1 MTVENL
7 PGIAGESEG
16 VSRRSFLTRASLM
29 TGLGLVGGPALLAAC
44 SATGSSSSSGGSKKP
59 NAALAKSVG
68 YDFPEN
74 SLPVYA
80 NLVKFAKK
88 RASQTGYKLVLSA
101 DDGKTDKE
109 IANVQAWI
117 DEGLGAMVVFP
128 LEPTSMEK
136 MAKAAIDK
144 GLIWVSYGGSMQNQ
158 SGAILLNPYESGQA
172 LGKNAAAWAQ
182 QNLGGQGKAAFL
194 VNETIDLTRQRDK
207 GVADA
212 FTKLAPGVTVVA
224 KQFANSQQSGLQAMD
239 SILTAHPD
247 INMVL
252 TVNDDGA
259 VGAYQ
264 SLLNRGRNPKDP
276 KTYVGGQDGTQQ
288 AMQLIQKGGIFRAT
302 SAVRLKD
309 IGDAIIDLPTKI
321 AKKQAGNGIMNLPIT
336 VMTADSAQLTDFLAD
351 YA

>member
-1 MTVENL
+1 MTVETVPSTDVHS
-7 PGIAGESEG
+7 PGI
-16 VSRRSFLTRASLM
+16 SRRGFLTRSSLVAAV
-29 TGLGLVGGPALLAAC
+29 GLIGGPSLLAAC
-44 SATGSSSSSGGSKKP
+44 SATGSSSTAKAGAP
-59 NAALAKSVG
+59 NSAMAKSIG

-80 NLVKFAKK
+80 NLVKFAKE
-88 RASQTGYKLVLSA
+88 RASATGHQLLLDA

-117 DEGLGAMVVFP
+117 DEGLAAMVVFP

-136 MAKAAIDK
+136 MAKAAIAK
-144 GLIWVSYGGSMQNQ
+144 GLVWVSYGGSMQNQ
-158 SGAILLNPYESGQA
+158 SGAILLSPYESGQA
-172 LGKNAAAWAQ
+172 LGKDAAAWA
-182 QNLGGQGKAAFL
+182 NKSLGGKGKAAFL
-194 VNETIDLTRQRDK
+194 INETIDLTRQRDK

-212 FTKLAPGVTVVA
+212 FTKLAPGVQVVA
-224 KQFANSQQSGLQAMD
+224 KQFANSQQTGLQAMD

-247 INMVL
+247 INVVL

-264 SLLNRGRNPKDP
+264 SLLNRGKDPKDP
-276 KTYVGGQDGTQQ
+276 KIYVGGQDGTQQ

-309 IGDAIIDLPTKI
+309 IGYAIIDLPMKI
-321 AKKQAGNGIMNLPIT
+321 AAKQAGNGIMNLPIT
-336 VMTADSAQLTDFLAD
+336 VITADSPQLAGFLAD